1 MNNPHGYETRHIVGL
16 DLGQSSDPSALSV
29 ARKRVPFRVEA
40 EGADTPA
47 GRVKVR
53 ETRRR
58 GPASYDV
65 VHLDRFELGMPYQ
78 EVAERATSVLEAP
91 ETGDD
96 PVLVM
101 DATGVG
107 QAVREMFASVN
118 PVEITFTSGSSV
130 SREGRKY
137 GVPKKDL
144 ATEMQSLLQGGRL
157 RVAEGLPMAGAF
169 AQEMKN
175 FRVKYTSAGNA
186 RFEHAT
192 ESDHDDLVL
201 ATATALWFGESGSPS
216 TETINWQ
223 TMDEDDIRL

>member
-1 MNNPHGYETRHIVGL
+1 MNDPHGHESAFIVGL

-29 ARKRVPFRVEA
+29 IERRVPYKQHTRFA
-40 EGADTPA
+40 ENHQGPTLQ
-47 GRVKVR
+47 R
-53 ETRRR
+53 EETTREH
-58 GPASYDV
+58 GQASYDV
-65 VHLDRFELGMPYQ
+65 RHLDRFELGMPYR

-91 ETGDD
+91 ETGSD
-96 PVLVM
+96 PTLVM

-118 PVEITFTSGSSV
+118 PVEITFTSGDSV
-130 SREGRKY
+130 SRNGREY
-137 GVPKKDL
+137 RVPKKDL

-157 RVAEGLPMAGAF
+157 RVAKGLPMAGAF

-201 ATATALWFGESGSPS
+201 ATAIGLWWSEQSRKTES
-216 TETINWQ
+216 
-223 TMDEDDIRL
+223 DVLFV